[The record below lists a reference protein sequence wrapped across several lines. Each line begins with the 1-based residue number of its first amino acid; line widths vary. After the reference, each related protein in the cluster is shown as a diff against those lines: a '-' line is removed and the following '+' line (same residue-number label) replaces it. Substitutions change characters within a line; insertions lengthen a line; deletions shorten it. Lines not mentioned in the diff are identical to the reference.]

1 MVGFVG
7 VVSFLAFVVGLAY
20 LLSLDTPLKRLKHI
34 YPAIY
39 QSSYAR
45 KYKSSVPSP
54 RTFDPA
60 PNSRVTQSPKIDS
73 TKLGIHMYAEAD
85 GISPIA

>member
-7 VVSFLAFVVGLAY
+7 VVSFLSLVVGLAY

-39 QSSYAR
+39 QSYYAR
-45 KYKSSVPSP
+45 NCKSSVSSP
-54 RTFDPA
+54 HTFDPA
-60 PNSRVTQSPKIDS
+60 PNSRV
-73 TKLGIHMYAEAD
+73 A
-85 GISPIA
+85 